1 MKTPKYLVST
11 DHKAGFNFKDIIKG
25 LESKDVLQAMA
36 EVTNLIEDEENL
48 YCTVIFERI
57 PKTNE
62 YKEILR
68 TDDKHS
74 FVVSSSPV
82 HIIRTHYKTGDIF
95 SFISN
100 K

>member
-36 EVTNLIEDEENL
+36 EVTDLIEDEE
-48 YCTVIFERI
+48 
-57 PKTNE
+57 
-62 YKEILR
+62 ILR
-68 TDDKHS
+68 TGDKHS
-74 FVVSSSPV
+74 FVASSSPV

-95 SFISN
+95 RL
-100 K
+100 

>member
-36 EVTNLIEDEENL
+36 EVTDLIEDEENSL
-48 YCTVIFERI
+48 QNRRYF
-57 PKTNE
+57 
-62 YKEILR
+62 
-68 TDDKHS
+68 
-74 FVVSSSPV
+74 FVC
-82 HIIRTHYKTGDIF
+82 
-95 SFISN
+95 N